1 MSIAGGAVDGTGGRT
16 RSRSL
21 GAKLLLRTFPVVA
34 LVVLLTQAGV
44 AWVIWTDQRRDLVL
58 HATMVADLTAEA
70 IARPLWYFDR
80 SVFEPQVRAIARD
93 PDFRYSRVFDDRG
106 IVLFEAG
113 DRAALDADDVV
124 VIKRDVVEP
133 GEQRLV
139 GRLEVVLGTS
149 SLTHTF
155 RLLAIASSIAF
166 AVLLLGFSAAAQIA
180 VRRLILRPL
189 DALLAAMGRV
199 ERKDWATVDWRSDDE
214 LGRAAATFNRM
225 VGGLQSGDEAKRLLA
240 ELREAQAKLLERN
253 AAVERAN
260 AMILSGIRYARRI
273 QEGMLPAPQALE
285 GLIAESAVWWEPL
298 QSVGGDFYWM
308 QRRGD
313 LAVLI
318 VADCTGHGVPGA
330 FMTLV
335 AAAEV
340 DQLLARSPAGR
351 LDPAALLQ
359 ELDRRVRQRLRQEA
373 GDGERPLGEASDD
386 GLEAAV
392 CVYDSRRR
400 ELDYAGAG
408 IGLLVQA
415 DGRVERI
422 RPSRGA
428 LGYRTL
434 PAPAVLEVH
443 RLAVRPGDAFILHT
457 DGVTDQVGGSP
468 RRVFGRRRLAEALA
482 ARAGLSLQAQIV
494 EIRACLEA
502 YRDGEQPRDDVTLLA
517 FRPVP
522 ATGDRKDLS
531 NAGA

>member
-1 MSIAGGAVDGTGGRT
+1 MSSTARTAGGDGGRT
-16 RSRSL
+16 LGRSL

-34 LVVLLTQAGV
+34 LVVLLTQATV
-44 AWVIWTDQRRDLVL
+44 AWVIWTDQRRDLML

-106 IVLFEAG
+106 MVLFEAG
-113 DRAALDADDVV
+113 DPAALDARDVV
-124 VIKRDVVEP
+124 VVARDVVEP

-139 GRLEVVLGTS
+139 GRLELVLGTS

-155 RLLAIASSIAF
+155 RLLAIASTIAF

-189 DALLAAMGRV
+189 DSLLAAMGRV

-240 ELREAQAKLLERN
+240 ELREAQAQLLERN

-260 AMILSGIRYARRI
+260 ALILSGIRYARRI
-273 QEGMLPAPQALE
+273 QEGMLPAPQALD
-285 GLIAESAVWWEPL
+285 GLIAETAVWWEPL

-340 DQLLARSPAGR
+340 DQLLARNGPV
-351 LDPAALLQ
+351 DPAALLH
-359 ELDRRVRQRLRQEA
+359 ELDRRVRRRLRQEA
-373 GDGERPLGEASDD
+373 EDSGRVLAEASDD

-392 CVYDSRRR
+392 CVYDARRR
-400 ELDYAGAG
+400 ELHYAGAG

-415 DGRVERI
+415 GGRVERI

-434 PAPAVLEVH
+434 PAPGVLEIH
-443 RLAVRPGDAFILHT
+443 CLAVRPGDAFILHT
-457 DGVTDQVGGSP
+457 DGVTDQVGRP
-468 RRVFGRRRLAEALA
+468 PKRMFGRRRLAEALA
-482 ARAGLSLQAQIV
+482 ACAGLPLQAQIV

-502 YRDGEQPRDDVTLLA
+502 YRGGEQPRDDVTLLA
-517 FRPVP
+517 FRPLP
-522 ATGDRKDLS
+522 ATRDREDRFD
-531 NAGA
+531 AGA